1 MRFGE
6 ARAVPRRQPRGATLV
21 VVLLLLALTSLGLSV
36 VGPAWADQARRERE
50 RDLLRIGA
58 LYARAL
64 ASYRAASPGSDK
76 HHPERLEQ
84 LLADTRFVGTMRH
97 LRKLYPDPLRPGAPW
112 GLVKDAAGRIVG
124 VYSHS
129 DDEPVARGVQQ
140 LDGVTLPAA
149 SRYSDWKFMAKE
161 SP

>member
-1 MRFGE
+1 MRSGE
-6 ARAVPRRQPRGATLV
+6 ALAAPRQQPRGATLV
-21 VVLLLLALTSLGLSV
+21 LVLLLLALTSLGLSV
-36 VGPAWADQARRERE
+36 VGPAWADQARYERE

-112 GLVKDAAGRIVG
+112 GLVKDAAGRIIG
-124 VYSHS
+124 VYSQS
-129 DDEPVARGVQQ
+129 DDAPIARGMQQ
-140 LDGVTLPAA
+140 LDGLTLPPAR
-149 SRYSDWKFMAKE
+149 RYSDWKFIAKD
-161 SP
+161 SS